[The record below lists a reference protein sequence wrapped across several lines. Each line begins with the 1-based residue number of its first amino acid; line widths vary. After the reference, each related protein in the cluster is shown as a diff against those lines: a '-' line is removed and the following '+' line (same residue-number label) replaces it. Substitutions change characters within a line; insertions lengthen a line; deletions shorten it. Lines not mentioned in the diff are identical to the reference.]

1 MRYIG
6 RTQTSTLVQIDAD
19 RNSYVNV
26 KSFGAAGLDQY
37 FEGRVR
43 GLGGDGSV
51 ISVGDIAGYP
61 SFEQNYLKPNQ
72 ELYAFFYLDTSTPP
86 IADYDGIFTNIGTP
100 QAVGNI
106 VQGGTATSKTLRYYV
121 YALNAVTGKFSPY
134 VKTFTLADVYKYPLT
149 QFDEEN
155 YAKITFT
162 RASEDWVPVIYRQW
176 GTNSIKFLGVPGN
189 NILGGGSSVSFND
202 RGAAQIPTWDEQALM
217 AGFGDP
223 ELLEGIISNAGS
235 SISAKTIIVKRRL
248 RILYRSLSG
257 ILECVDATSPTG
269 TFTSLDSTN
278 IKVKFKIDDTAP
290 IQKALEF
297 AATNDVRD
305 VFIPPGTYSVR
316 NLVLYSSL
324 IPASRFS
331 GIVIRGSGESSIL
344 KKMPTHVNP
353 QNEYGFIG
361 LLGSG
366 VSNRIEGVTI
376 RNLAFDGNKTEVFS
390 INLPEGDTYGIGDKY
405 SDILAME
412 YADEIRIT
420 DCSFY
425 DNGGSALYALNADKI
440 NFTNNRVLRLSKPY
454 ELNVSPLKV
463 RESSRVIAQGNLFQN
478 CSGALDFTG
487 LDTSVINNNIIDN
500 CGETGIQLNASDT
513 WNAQG
518 NLTFNESGS
527 IIKSIDLYQNDY
539 SRVSLD
545 VKKGVPMTLVYFTVS
560 DGGLPVA
567 VSSDSIV
574 AQVWP
579 LNSSYTRN
587 TNATASFLQ
596 VVESAPQL
604 RAGIFGL
611 TAPVSSFT
619 GVGPSNQGKS
629 IKGTNDYAV
638 LKPDGSSTANYGYG
652 YRVTAKVTLGRF
664 AIRKVERA
672 SSTTVKVFLKNTS
685 DFLSLLFFAG
695 GSMAGENDAIKT
707 FGVGG
712 IAGSAIEDWPDD
724 TELAVSGVDSAN
736 SAIII
741 STPGTVTPE
750 FAEAGSFYNTP
761 TGYIGIIRDNYF
773 IADGNVYVSD

>member
-26 KSFGAAGLDQY
+26 KSFGAAGLDRY

-43 GLGGDGSV
+43 GLGGNGSV
-51 ISVGDIAGYP
+51 ISIGDIVGY
-61 SFEQNYLKPNQ
+61 SSYERDYLKPDQ

-100 QAVGNI
+100 QAFGNV
-106 VQGGTATSKTLRYYV
+106 VQSGTTTSKSLRYYV
-121 YALNAVTGKFSPY
+121 YALNSVTGRFSPY
-134 VKTFTLADVYKYPLT
+134 VKTFTLADVYRDPLT

-155 YAKITFT
+155 YVRISFT
-162 RASEDWVPVIYRQW
+162 RASSEWVPVIYRQW
-176 GTNSIKFLGVPGN
+176 GTGPIKFLGVPGN

-202 RGAAQIPTWDEQALM
+202 RGTAQIPTWDEQALN

-223 ELLEGIISNAGS
+223 ELLDGIVANSGS
-235 SISAKTIIVKRRL
+235 SITAKTIIIKRRL
-248 RILYRSLSG
+248 RIQFRSLSG
-257 ILECVDATSPTG
+257 ILECVDASSSTG
-269 TFTSLDSTN
+269 LFTSLDSTS
-278 IKVKFKIDDTAP
+278 IRVKFKIDDTRP
-290 IQKALEF
+290 IQRALEF
-297 AATNDVRD
+297 AATNNVRD
-305 VFIPPGTYSVR
+305 VFIPPGTYPVR
-316 NLVLYSSL
+316 NLTLYGSQ
-324 IPASRFS
+324 IPASSFS
-331 GIVIRGSGESSIL
+331 GIVIRGSGESSVL

-353 QNEYGFIG
+353 QSEYGFIG

-376 RNLAFDGNKTEVFS
+376 RNLSFDGNKTEVFS

-405 SDILAME
+405 SDFLAME

-425 DNGGSALYALNADKI
+425 DNGGSALYALNADKV
-440 NFTNNRVLRLSKPY
+440 NFTNNRVLRLSKPF
-454 ELNVSPLKV
+454 ELNISPLKV

-500 CGETGIQLNASDT
+500 CGETGLQLNASDT

-518 NLTFNESGS
+518 NLTFNENGS
-527 IIKSIDLYQNDY
+527 IIRSIDLYQNDY
-539 SRVSLD
+539 SRVNLD
-545 VKKGVPMTLVYFTVS
+545 VKRGVPMTTVYFTVS

-567 VSSDSIV
+567 ISRESIE
-574 AQVWP
+574 ARVWP

-587 TNATASFLQ
+587 TSATPSYLQ
-596 VVESAPQL
+596 VVESEDQL
-604 RAGIFGL
+604 RVGIFGI

-619 GVGPSNQGKS
+619 GSGASNQSKN
-629 IKGTNDYAV
+629 ILGTNNYD
-638 LKPDGSSTANYGYG
+638 LLNPDGTSSANYGYG
-652 YRVTAKVTLGRF
+652 YRITAKVTLGRF
-664 AIRKVERA
+664 PLRKVERA
-672 SSTTVKVFLKNTS
+672 SGSTVKIFFKNTS
-685 DFLSLLFFAG
+685 DYLSLLFFAG
-695 GSMAGENDAIKT
+695 GDVGENDSIKT
-707 FGVGG
+707 FGVGN
-712 IAGSAIEDWPDD
+712 IAGSAIEAWPDD
-724 TELAVSGVDSAN
+724 FELDVVGVDPAN

-741 STPGTVTPE
+741 TTPSEVTTQ
-750 FAEAGSFYNTP
+750 FVDAGSFYNTP

-773 IADGNVYVSD
+773 ISDGNIYVSD